1 MSNIINNKD
10 KINKRVL
17 NKLKK
22 FKVKNIVNLV
32 YNFSDPQKVKE
43 LDRTWIDNIWNII
56 AIPERS
62 MEIETWISK
71 NPSKVI
77 MLNGKHGESMIHWGV
92 LSSISLTM
100 ALYNC
105 GIDINAKDNDG
116 KTPFDWLMERYN
128 VVFISKEQS
137 VNKDGEN
144 RIKAETQSVGSYI
157 WNIGARPSIPFEDIK
172 NGKDLKLLSNIV
184 NGEMWIIKLLYST
197 YGKSALKGWLDD
209 KRSIIHLWSL
219 CPKSP
224 IKKQGFETL
233 MSSLK
238 ITENISNNQ
247 EDIKILDIDELDIND
262 RTSLWYSLDAIF
274 IDELDS
280 NIVENLLDNIEIL
293 LSLGADINK
302 KDIFNVSAYDILLRN
317 KEHELFDFVN
327 TMFQNSLKNK

>member
-1 MSNIINNKD
+1 MSNKKNKKD
-10 KINKRVL
+10 FLSRRVG

-22 FKVKNIVNLV
+22 FKLDKLVQLV
-32 YNFSDPQKVKE
+32 YNFSDPKKVKE
-43 LDRTWIDNIWNII
+43 LDKTWIDNIWNII

-62 MEIETWISK
+62 MEIEAWISK
-71 NPSKVI
+71 NPTKVL

-105 GIDINAKDNDG
+105 GIDINAKDKDG

-128 VVFISKEQS
+128 VVFISKDQK
-137 VNKDGEN
+137 VNQDGEN

-157 WNIGARPSIPFEDIK
+157 WNIGARPSLSLKEIKNGEDIK
-172 NGKDLKLLSNIV
+172 MIANIA

-197 YGKSALKGWLDD
+197 YGKEVLKGWFKD
-209 KRSIIHLWSL
+209 KRSLIHIWSL

-233 MSSLK
+233 MSHTK
-238 ITENISNNQ
+238 MTENISNNKV
-247 EDIKILDIDELDIND
+247 DVKLLDINEVD
-262 RTSLWYSLDAIF
+262 INERTALWYSLDAIF
-274 IDELDS
+274 MEEINSE
-280 NIVENLLDNIEIL
+280 IIENLRDNIEIL

-302 KDIFNVSAYDILLRN
+302 KDIFNVSPNDILLRN
-317 KEHELFDFVN
+317 KEHELFDFIN
-327 TMFQNSLKNK
+327 TMFENNINIK